1 MGDNNKEVS
10 LTDVV
15 VDQPTVADQDELI
28 LHLMQQIAE
37 MRVEIQRRQDLP
49 PPEFAANAADGRPP
63 IYVHSSNMDPT
74 QNQPSTPF
82 QNQSLIDLT
91 TQNP

>member
-1 MGDNNKEVS
+1 MGYSDKKVS
-10 LTDVV
+10 LTDAM
-15 VDQPTVADQDELI
+15 VDQPTIADQNELI
-28 LHLMQQIAE
+28 LQLMQQIAE

-63 IYVHSSNMDPT
+63 IYIHSSNMDPT

-82 QNQSLIDLT
+82 QN
-91 TQNP
+91 